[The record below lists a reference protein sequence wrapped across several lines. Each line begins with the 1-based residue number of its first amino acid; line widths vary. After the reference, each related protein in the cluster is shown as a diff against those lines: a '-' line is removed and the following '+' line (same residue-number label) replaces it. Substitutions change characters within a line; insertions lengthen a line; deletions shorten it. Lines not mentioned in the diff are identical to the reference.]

1 MFGRRPLKIS
11 VTASKKSMSNTATS
25 TPEQGPSTSNVVPLS
40 TDYLP
45 EAYITGTKIL
55 DRDDVDNEEDAGGIV
70 SHLKPILR
78 SSSSPQLSPRISAGD
93 VGAGRGRQLLF
104 FIDWDD
110 TILPTTWLRG
120 CKYLTNSIAQM
131 EQIVAR
137 QGGSVKLPS
146 SVRRDLSMIEDYAL
160 DLLLKCCDLGST
172 AIVTNS
178 SVNWIPFT
186 ARHYLPRLIPVL
198 ETIPCVSA
206 RPQLPDNL
214 SAQAATCMASSWK
227 TFKFQE
233 MACAYKMDFD
243 CIVSIGDGFAERTA
257 VMELRDIFPMCTC
270 KAVRFMTQP
279 NIYMLRDEIRQTLA
293 NLEEIADAEP
303 FASDL
308 ASGTKPPRRFDVHLL
323 HDGRL
328 RHQMVPLH
336 HVVECTGASVYPF
349 PSV

>member
-1 MFGRRPLKIS
+1 MFGPLSIS
-11 VTASKKSMSNTATS
+11 VTASSKKSGSNTAAS
-25 TPEQGPSTSNVVPLS
+25 TPEQGPTSTNRVPIS
-40 TDYLP
+40 PSDYLP
-45 EAYITGTKIL
+45 EAYITGVKIL
-55 DRDDVDNEEDAGGIV
+55 GPDANDDTEIA
-70 SHLKPILR
+70 SHFSSMLR

-93 VGAGRGRQLLF
+93 ISAGRGRQLLF

-146 SVRRDLSMIEDYAL
+146 SVRRDLSVIEDYAL
-160 DLLLKCCDLGST
+160 DLLQKCCDLGST

-178 SVNWIPFT
+178 SANWIPFT
-186 ARHYLPRLIPVL
+186 AKHYLPRLIPVL
-198 ETIPCVSA
+198 EAIPCVSA

-214 SAQAATCMASSWK
+214 SAQKATCMASSWK
-227 TFKFQE
+227 TIKFQE
-233 MACAYKMDFD
+233 MACAYNTDFD

-257 VMELRDIFPMCTC
+257 VMELRDIFPKCTC

-293 NLEEIADAEP
+293 NLDEIADVESP
-303 FASDL
+303 DSDL
-308 ASGTKPPRRFDVHLL
+308 ASISKTPRGFDVHLL
-323 HDGRL
+323 HDGRT
-328 RHQMVPLH
+328 RHQRVPWH
-336 HVVECTGASVYPF
+336 QAVEYTGGPVYPF
-349 PSV
+349 QSA

>member
-1 MFGRRPLKIS
+1 MFGPLKIS
-11 VTASKKSMSNTATS
+11 ATAVKKTLSNTAAT
-25 TPEQGPSTSNVVPLS
+25 TPEQGPTATDWVPLS
-40 TDYLP
+40 SDYLP
-45 EAYITGTKIL
+45 EAHITGAKIL
-55 DRDDVDNEEDAGGIV
+55 GQGTDDVDGPEIATKL
-70 SHLKPILR
+70 SPILR

-93 VGAGRGRQLLF
+93 VSAGRGRQLLF
-104 FIDWDD
+104 FVDWDD

-146 SVRRDLSMIEDYAL
+146 SVRRDLSVIEDYAL
-160 DLLLKCCDLGST
+160 DLLQKCCDLGST

-178 SVNWIPFT
+178 SANWIPFT
-186 ARHYLPRLIPVL
+186 AKHYLPRLIPVL
-198 ETIPCVSA
+198 ESIPCVSA

-227 TFKFQE
+227 TIKFQE
-233 MACAYKMDFD
+233 MACAYNTDFD

-257 VMELRDIFPMCTC
+257 VMELRDIFPKCTC

-293 NLEEIADAEP
+293 NLEEIADVE
-303 FASDL
+303 ASIPDIAKVSQL
-308 ASGTKPPRRFDVHLL
+308 PRGFDVHLL
-323 HDGRL
+323 HDGRM
-328 RHQMVPLH
+328 RHQMVPWHQSADLSG
-336 HVVECTGASVYPF
+336 VSVFPF
-349 PSV
+349 QSA